1 MQGTTRSELNFLL
14 MAILFLCPVDVLGH
28 HFVLCFNRHQNA
40 FKVFASFSSELIEWH
55 WSIED

>member
-1 MQGTTRSELNFLL
+1 

-28 HFVLCFNRHQNA
+28 HFVLGFDRHQNA
-40 FKVFASFSSELIEWH
+40 FEVFTGLSSELIEGH